1 MIMGITYTEEYET
14 RKAVSEMGL
23 AEGTF
28 RIEYIAKGP
37 IDGSPDDVSAT
48 VYRVDEEKDI
58 RIGYGSYVKGA
69 SNIRFE
75 AGGAG
80 MESQASICARF
91 YGDVQTI
98 VS

>member
-1 MIMGITYTEEYET
+1 MGITYTEEYET
-14 RKAVSEMGL
+14 RKAVSEIEL
-23 AEGTF
+23 AEGNF

-48 VYRVDEEKDI
+48 VYRVDSDGDV
-58 RIGYGSYVKGA
+58 RIGYGGYVRGA

-75 AGGAG
+75 AGGAD
-80 MESQASICARF
+80 MVSQAGISARF
-91 YGDVQTI
+91 FGDVQTI